1 MAEGKTK
8 NAKWAQSESSQAQ
21 QNWKKKKRT
30 IFFAEGLEHV
40 VSPTIARVKH

>member
-1 MAEGKTK
+1 MLNELSQNPAKLNKT
-8 NAKWAQSESSQAQ
+8 E
-21 QNWKKKKRT
+21 KKKRT